1 MNLEKELN
9 IVDEMKEIK
18 KNAKKFGIKVELV
31 RDSINMG
38 IIEGNDLESSLL
50 EVVVINVS
58 KGNNTLTEVAV
69 PSEVSKDDI
78 LLVVR
83 QLLMIMIDEE
93 VFNKAVTKEVGDVH
107 RGVFK
112 K

>member
-1 MNLEKELN
+1 MSLEKESD
-9 IVDEMKEIK
+9 IVDEMKEIR
-18 KNAKKFGIKVELV
+18 KNAKKFGIELELV
-31 RDSINMG
+31 KDSILFDEDVLDV
-38 IIEGNDLESSLL
+38 I
-50 EVVVINVS
+50 VINVS

-78 LLVVR
+78 ILAVR
-83 QLLMIMIDEE
+83 QLLMIMVDEE

-107 RGVFK
+107 RGIFK

>member
-1 MNLEKELN
+1 MSLEKELD
-9 IVDEMKEIK
+9 IVDEMKEIR
-18 KNAKKFGIKVELV
+18 KNAKKFGIELELV
-31 RDSINMG
+31 KDSILFD
-38 IIEGNDLESSLL
+38 EDVLDLI
-50 EVVVINVS
+50 VINVS

-78 LLVVR
+78 ILTVR
-83 QLLMIMIDEE
+83 ELLMIMVDEE

-107 RGVFK
+107 RGIFK

>member
-1 MNLEKELN
+1 MSLEKELD

-18 KNAKKFGIKVELV
+18 KNARKFGINVELV
-31 RDSINMG
+31 KDSILFDG
-38 IIEGNDLESSLL
+38 EDEL

-58 KGNNTLTEVAV
+58 KNGKVLTEVAV

-78 LLVVR
+78 ILTVR
-83 QLLMIMIDEE
+83 QLLMIMVDEE
-93 VFNKAVTKEVGDVH
+93 IFNKAVTKEVGDVH
-107 RGVFK
+107 RRIFK

>member
-1 MNLEKELN
+1 MSLEKELE
-9 IVDEMKEIK
+9 IVDEMKEIR
-18 KNAKKFGIKVELV
+18 KNAKKFGIELELV
-31 RDSINMG
+31 KDSILFDEDVLDV
-38 IIEGNDLESSLL
+38 I
-50 EVVVINVS
+50 VINVS

-78 LLVVR
+78 ILAVR
-83 QLLMIMIDEE
+83 QLLMVMVDEE

-107 RGVFK
+107 RGIFK

>member
-1 MNLEKELN
+1 MSLEKELD

-18 KNAKKFGIKVELV
+18 KNAKKFGIELELV
-31 RDSINMG
+31 KDSILFDEDVLDV
-38 IIEGNDLESSLL
+38 I
-50 EVVVINVS
+50 VINVS

-78 LLVVR
+78 ILTVR
-83 QLLMIMIDEE
+83 QLLMIMVDEE

-107 RGVFK
+107 RGIFK

>member
-1 MNLEKELN
+1 MSLEKELD
-9 IVDEMKEIK
+9 IVDEMKEIR
-18 KNAKKFGIKVELV
+18 KNAKKFGINVELV
-31 RDSINMG
+31 RDSILFDEDVLDV
-38 IIEGNDLESSLL
+38 I
-50 EVVVINVS
+50 VINVS

-78 LLVVR
+78 ILAVR
-83 QLLMIMIDEE
+83 QLLMIMVDEE

-107 RGVFK
+107 RGIFK

>member
-1 MNLEKELN
+1 MSLEKELD
-9 IVDEMKEIK
+9 IVDEMKEIR
-18 KNAKKFGIKVELV
+18 KNAKKFGIKLELEK
-31 RDSINMG
+31 DSILFDEDVLDV
-38 IIEGNDLESSLL
+38 I
-50 EVVVINVS
+50 VINVS

-78 LLVVR
+78 ILTVR
-83 QLLMIMIDEE
+83 QLLMIMVDEE

-107 RGVFK
+107 RGIFK

>member
-1 MNLEKELN
+1 MSLEKELD
-9 IVDEMKEIK
+9 IVDEMKEIR
-18 KNAKKFGIKVELV
+18 KNAKKFGIKLELV
-31 RDSINMG
+31 KDSILFDEDVLDV
-38 IIEGNDLESSLL
+38 I
-50 EVVVINVS
+50 VINVS

-78 LLVVR
+78 ILTVR
-83 QLLMIMIDEE
+83 ELLMIMVDEE

-107 RGVFK
+107 RGIFK

>member
-1 MNLEKELN
+1 MSLEKELD
-9 IVDEMKEIK
+9 IVNEMKEIR

-31 RDSINMG
+31 KDTIMFD
-38 IIEGNDLESSLL
+38 EDDL

-58 KGNNTLTEVAV
+58 KNGNVLTEVAV
-69 PSEVSKDDI
+69 PSEVSKDDV

-83 QLLMIMIDEE
+83 QLLMVMIDEE
-93 VFNKAVTKEVGDVH
+93 IFNKAVTKEVGDVH
-107 RGVFK
+107 RGILK

>member
-1 MNLEKELN
+1 MSLEKELD
-9 IVDEMKEIK
+9 IVNEMKEIR
-18 KNAKKFGIKVELV
+18 KNAKKLGIKVELV
-31 RDSINMG
+31 KDTIMF
-38 IIEGNDLESSLL
+38 DKDDL

-58 KGNNTLTEVAV
+58 KNGNVLTEVAV
-69 PSEVSKDDI
+69 PSEVSKDDV

-83 QLLMIMIDEE
+83 QLLMVMIDEE
-93 VFNKAVTKEVGDVH
+93 IFNKAVTKEVGDVH

>member
-1 MNLEKELN
+1 MSLEKELD
-9 IVDEMKEIK
+9 IVDEMKEIR
-18 KNAKKFGIKVELV
+18 KNAKKFGIELELV
-31 RDSINMG
+31 KDSILFDEDVLDV
-38 IIEGNDLESSLL
+38 I
-50 EVVVINVS
+50 VINVS

-78 LLVVR
+78 ILTVR

-107 RGVFK
+107 RGIFK

>member
-1 MNLEKELN
+1 MSLEKELD
-9 IVDEMKEIK
+9 IVEEMKEIR
-18 KNAKKFGIKVELV
+18 KNAKKFGIELELV
-31 RDSINMG
+31 KDSILFD
-38 IIEGNDLESSLL
+38 EDVLDLI
-50 EVVVINVS
+50 VINVS

-78 LLVVR
+78 ILTVR
-83 QLLMIMIDEE
+83 ELLMIMVDEE

-107 RGVFK
+107 RGIFK

>member
-1 MNLEKELN
+1 MSLEKELD
-9 IVDEMKEIK
+9 IVDEMKEIR
-18 KNAKKFGIKVELV
+18 KNAKKFGIELELV
-31 RDSINMG
+31 KDSILFDEDVLD
-38 IIEGNDLESSLL
+38 II
-50 EVVVINVS
+50 VINVS

-78 LLVVR
+78 ILTVR
-83 QLLMIMIDEE
+83 QLLMIMVDEE

-107 RGVFK
+107 RGIFK

>member
-1 MNLEKELN
+1 MSLEKELE
-9 IVDEMKEIK
+9 IVDEMKEIR
-18 KNAKKFGIKVELV
+18 KNAKKFGIELELV
-31 RDSINMG
+31 KDSILFDEDVLDV
-38 IIEGNDLESSLL
+38 I
-50 EVVVINVS
+50 VINVS

-78 LLVVR
+78 ILAVR
-83 QLLMIMIDEE
+83 QLLMIMVDEE

-107 RGVFK
+107 RGIFK

>member
-1 MNLEKELN
+1 MSLEKELE
-9 IVDEMKEIK
+9 IVDEMKEIR
-18 KNAKKFGIKVELV
+18 KNAKKFGIELELV
-31 RDSINMG
+31 KDSILFDEDVLDV
-38 IIEGNDLESSLL
+38 I
-50 EVVVINVS
+50 VINVS

-78 LLVVR
+78 ILTVR
-83 QLLMIMIDEE
+83 QLLMIMVDEE

-107 RGVFK
+107 RGIFK

>member
-1 MNLEKELN
+1 MSLEKELD
-9 IVDEMKEIK
+9 IVDEMKEIR
-18 KNAKKFGIKVELV
+18 KNAKKFGIELELEK
-31 RDSINMG
+31 DSILFDEDVLDV
-38 IIEGNDLESSLL
+38 I
-50 EVVVINVS
+50 VINVS

-78 LLVVR
+78 ILTVR
-83 QLLMIMIDEE
+83 ELLMIMVDEE

-107 RGVFK
+107 RGIFK

>member
-1 MNLEKELN
+1 MSLEKELD
-9 IVDEMKEIK
+9 IVDEMKEIR
-18 KNAKKFGIKVELV
+18 KNAKKFGIELELEK
-31 RDSINMG
+31 DSILFDEDVLDV
-38 IIEGNDLESSLL
+38 I
-50 EVVVINVS
+50 VINVS

-78 LLVVR
+78 ILTVR
-83 QLLMIMIDEE
+83 QLLMIMVDEE

-107 RGVFK
+107 RGIFK